1 MRFIQLGEQVFD
13 AESIVS
19 IRKGDKGMIL
29 VWTVGQGFKDNFL
42 IEENYDDAIELWNGD
57 YEEED

>member
-1 MRFIQLGEQVFD
+1 MRLIQLGEQVFD

-29 VWTVGQGFKDNFL
+29 VWTTGQGFKDNFL
-42 IEENYDDAIELWNGD
+42 VEEDYEDAIELWNGD
-57 YEEED
+57 YDEED

>member
-1 MRFIQLGEQVFD
+1 MRLIQLGEQVFD

-19 IRKGDKGMIL
+19 IRKGDKGTIL
-29 VWTVGQGFKDNFL
+29 VWTIGQGFKDNFL
-42 IEENYDDAIELWNGD
+42 VEEDYDDAIELWNGD

>member
-1 MRFIQLGEQVFD
+1 MRLIQLGDQVFD

-19 IRKGDKGMIL
+19 IRKGDKGTIL

-42 IEENYDDAIELWNGD
+42 IEEDYDDAIEMWNGD
-57 YEEED
+57 YEEEE

>member
-1 MRFIQLGEQVFD
+1 MRLIQLGEQVFD

-29 VWTVGQGFKDNFL
+29 VWTTGQGFKDNFL
-42 IEENYDDAIELWNGD
+42 IEEDYEDALELWNGD
-57 YEEED
+57 YDEEE

>member
-1 MRFIQLGEQVFD
+1 MRLIQLGEQVFD

-19 IRKGDKGMIL
+19 IRKGDKGTIL
-29 VWTVGQGFKDNFL
+29 VWTIGQGFKDNFL
-42 IEENYDDAIELWNGD
+42 IEEDYDDAIEMWNGD

>member
-1 MRFIQLGEQVFD
+1 MRLIQLGEQVFD

-19 IRKGDKGMIL
+19 IRKGDKGTIL
-29 VWTVGQGFKDNFL
+29 VWTIGQGFKDNFL
-42 IEENYDDAIELWNGD
+42 IEEDYDDAIELWNGD

>member
-1 MRFIQLGEQVFD
+1 MRLIQLGEQVFD